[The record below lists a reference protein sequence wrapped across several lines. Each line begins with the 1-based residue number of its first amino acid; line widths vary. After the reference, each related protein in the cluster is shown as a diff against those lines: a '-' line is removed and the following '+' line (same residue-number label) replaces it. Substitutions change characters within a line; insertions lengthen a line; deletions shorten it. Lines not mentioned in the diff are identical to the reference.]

1 VDWDGLARGT
11 GTLVLLMAVA
21 HLDAVAAE
29 LIKRGRAPATPV
41 AVISDGTT
49 PDQQVLTSTL
59 ECVAADAESAGVRP
73 PAVVVIGEVVRLR
86 DMLLQPSP
94 GTAALAAVAPAPAA
108 PGEAAPGT
116 AAPGTAAPGVAA

>member
-21 HLDAVAAE
+21 HLDAVATE
-29 LIKRGRAPATPV
+29 LIKRGRAAATPV
-41 AVISDGTT
+41 AVICDGTM

-59 ECVAADAESAGVRP
+59 ERVAADAESAGVAP

-86 DMLLQPSP
+86 DMLLQSTQ
-94 GTAALAAVAPAPAA
+94 GAAIP
-108 PGEAAPGT
+108 EAAPGT
-116 AAPGTAAPGVAA
+116 AVPGTTLPQTTEPQTTEPKAAA